1 MSTEI
6 SINQTPSENRF
17 IQKTHEYLPAIC
29 HMINDTAQGS
39 LPALLPL
46 FITNYGLTY
55 EQVAIIIF
63 FNTALATV
71 AQPFFG
77 YLADKKTFWQSVPLI
92 CTHFLGQK

>member
-39 LPALLPL
+39 LPLYCHYLLP
-46 FITNYGLTY
+46 ITGSPMN
-55 EQVAIIIF
+55 
-63 FNTALATV
+63 
-71 AQPFFG
+71 
-77 YLADKKTFWQSVPLI
+77 K
-92 CTHFLGQK
+92 